1 MSILNDIGSQF
12 KKGTNL
18 LRLIYINAA
27 LFLVIVI
34 LEVISVLANAPR
46 LTQTVV
52 GYLAVPA
59 SLPELATKPWTIITY
74 MFLHEDFWHILFN
87 MLWLY
92 WLGRI
97 FTDYLDQKKL
107 VAVYILGGLSGAIL
121 YILSFNLFP
130 AFNEVLNI
138 SVALGASAGVMAV
151 VIATAVYV
159 PDFTLNFFLLGRIK
173 LKYVAL
179 GIFLLTSILDF
190 STNTGGRIA
199 HIGGAAFGY
208 IYSTRYKQ
216 GKDTGR
222 WLNRMIDAIA
232 TWFKPGKKM
241 KVTYK
246 RTASDYEYNSAR
258 ASHQEQINKILEKI
272 SKAGYDSLT
281 KEEKELLFRESQ
293 KKS

>member
-1 MSILNDIGSQF
+1 MSILNDISSQF
-12 KKGTNL
+12 RKGTNL
-18 LRLIYINAA
+18 LKLIYINAA
-27 LFLVIVI
+27 LFLIVVI
-34 LEVISVLANAPR
+34 LEVISVLVNAPQ
-46 LTQTVV
+46 LTETVV

-97 FTDYLDQKKL
+97 FTDYFDQKKL
-107 VAVYILGGLSGAIL
+107 VAVYLLGGLSGALL
-121 YILSFNLFP
+121 YILSFNIFP
-130 AFNEVLNI
+130 AFSDVLNI

-179 GIFLLTSILDF
+179 GIFLLTSVFDF

-199 HIGGAAFGY
+199 HIGGALLGY

-216 GKDTGR
+216 GKDIGK
-222 WLNRMIDAIA
+222 WINRIIDAIA
-232 TWFKPGKKM
+232 TWFKPRKKM

-246 RTASDYEYNSAR
+246 RTMTDFEYNSAR

-281 KEEKELLFRESQ
+281 KEEKELLFKESQ
-293 KKS
+293 KKN